1 VATVHDQH
9 TRTREVGTTS
19 SKRWILAIAVIVMV
33 AVAITLLIVY
43 GGGSGSG
50 GTGGY

>member
-9 TRTREVGTTS
+9 TRMREVGTTS

-43 GGGSGSG
+43 GGGGSG

>member
-19 SKRWILAIAVIVMV
+19 SKRWILAIAVIVAV

-43 GGGSGSG
+43 GGGGSA